1 MVFKK
6 APRARW
12 QGHCYSSDSNSFP
25 ASAMKNIPLP
35 LQLTFA
41 ILAAFSFFN
50 VLQADFSIDRQAV
63 VVEAISKAREETKSQ
78 GESALEE
85 EILEIR
91 VLLEEDLK
99 GMGVSHLDEVLE
111 NPFLDTALSPRYALI
126 ARR

>member
-1 MVFKK
+1 
-6 APRARW
+6 
-12 QGHCYSSDSNSFP
+12 
-25 ASAMKNIPLP
+25 MKNIPLP